1 MTDEETGRI
10 YDRAGSLRV
19 QIQTMARE
27 MFGHLAL
34 LGVPEIGVLLLPDGE
49 HSPIDLLR
57 ARESAERQLNR
68 LGEEIG
74 ELQAEIR
81 TRQKQLAYVSGQKTP
96 IELESLSDAEAACC
110 AQIVSGAF
118 SLANRAP
125 GRLIVIDPKNGAL
138 FFAGAPAGELQC

>member
-10 YDRAGSLRV
+10 HDRAGSLRV

-34 LGVPEIGVLLLPDGE
+34 LGVPDIGVLLLPDGE

-57 ARESAERQLNR
+57 ARESAERQVNR
-68 LGEEIG
+68 LGREIG

-96 IELESLSDAEAACC
+96 IELESLERRRGRVLRPNRQRCF
-110 AQIVSGAF
+110 QSGEQ
-118 SLANRAP
+118 
-125 GRLIVIDPKNGAL
+125 GAGTL
-138 FFAGAPAGELQC
+138 DRYRS